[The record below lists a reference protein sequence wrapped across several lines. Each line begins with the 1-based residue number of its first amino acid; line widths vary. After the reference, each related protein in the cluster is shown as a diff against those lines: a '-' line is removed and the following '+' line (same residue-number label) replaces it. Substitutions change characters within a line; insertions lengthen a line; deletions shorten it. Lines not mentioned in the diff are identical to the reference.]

1 MPSVLSPQRC
11 RILLRGKCWNGS
23 RCFDAGSFCMRRNV
37 LLFRRAAGLDPAQ
50 QNIWLNSG
58 FTARCTLKCA
68 GRKALPICALAAG
81 KIKQGGKK
89 PAGRT
94 SLSEAKSATIKR
106 LVFLQSGRVSLREPR
121 HRLRHPPRR
130 FWRKKASC
138 ALRESFLPKAHFRY
152 TSAVKPGIQLP
163 TSPQETAVS
172 DTIRNPKDS
181 SLSFA
186 RLLDFMGQFRV

>member
-1 MPSVLSPQRC
+1 M
-11 RILLRGKCWNGS
+11 
-23 RCFDAGSFCMRRNV
+23 
-37 LLFRRAAGLDPAQ
+37 
-50 QNIWLNSG
+50 LNSG

-106 LVFLQSGRVSLREPR
+106 QAFLQSGRVSLREPR

-130 FWRKKASC
+130 SWRKKASC
-138 ALRESFLPKAHFRY
+138 ALRESFLPEAHFRN
-152 TSAVKPGIQLP
+152 TSAVKPGIQLS
-163 TSPQETAVS
+163 TSPAGNGGVRKAGFGTSAGTKPTAS
-172 DTIRNPKDS
+172 GITPDQNPSARRRS
-181 SLSFA
+181 SASSM
-186 RLLDFMGQFRV
+186 RRSPTT